1 MERAGRL
8 GLIAGLAAVLL
19 GSGFAA
25 WRLWRQGVDAERALV
40 IPGDGERITVEVV
53 NQTGL
58 DGLAREVTR
67 RLRRAGIDVVRYGSA
82 RDSSLDSTTIVVRR
96 GDSTAAA
103 RVRKALGLGRITVER
118 DPRLL
123 LDASV
128 LVGPDLAR
136 SLGFHP

>member
-1 MERAGRL
+1 LERAGRV
-8 GLIAGLAAVLL
+8 GLIAALAVLVL
-19 GSGFAA
+19 GGGVAWLLLRSPSESG
-25 WRLWRQGVDAERALV
+25 QGAV
-40 IPGDGERITVEVV
+40 IPGEGARVTVEVV

-67 RLRRAGIDVVRYGSA
+67 RLRRAGIDVVGYSAA

-96 GDSTAAA
+96 GDSTAALQ
-103 RVRKALGLGRITVER
+103 VRRALGLGRIAVEP

-136 SLGFHP
+136 AIGFHP

>member
-1 MERAGRL
+1 MERTARL
-8 GLIAGLAAVLL
+8 GLIGGILLLLAG
-19 GSGFAA
+19 GGFAT
-25 WRLWRQGVDAERALV
+25 WHLWRGGSDARRDAP
-40 IPGDGERITVEVV
+40 IPGEGERITVEVV
-53 NQTGL
+53 NQTGA

-67 RLRRAGIDVVRYGSA
+67 RLRRAGIDVVSYGSA

-96 GDSTAAA
+96 GDSTAAS
-103 RVRKALGLGRITVER
+103 RVRKALGLGRIAVDR

-136 SLGFHP
+136 ALGFHP